1 MKTKLTLVLALI
13 SVSNFIFSQVGLGT
27 ISGYVYQAE
36 DSSTVIPLARM
47 WVETESGN
55 RFAQSDIDG
64 SYKFNGLKPGLY
76 NLIVAPNNFDTMKIA
91 SIMVYADGI
100 TDNNVYCTNDNL
112 LKPVVIIHNRVK
124 IEKDIPRIQVLMEDI
139 DHSMNI
145 RNPKALLTSMT
156 SEVKMVEGTSDVIIR
171 GSRPGDA
178 IFYIDGVKANDMSSV
193 PGASVQGLEAYTG
206 GIPAKYGDTTGGVV
220 VLETKGYFDLYY
232 QWKANN

>member
-13 SVSNFIFSQVGLGT
+13 SVSNFLFSQVGLGT
-27 ISGYVYQAE
+27 ISGYVYTAD
-36 DSSTVIPLARM
+36 DSTTTIPLARI

-64 SYKFNGLKPGLY
+64 SYKINGLKPGIY
-76 NLIVAPNNFDTMKIA
+76 NLTVAHKEYDTIKIA
-91 SIMVYADGI
+91 SIMVYSDGI
-100 TDNNVYCTNDNL
+100 TNNNVYCSNDNL
-112 LKPVVIIHNRVK
+112 LTAIVITHNRVK
-124 IEKDIPRIQVLMEDI
+124 IETDIPRIQVLMEDI
-139 DHSMNI
+139 DHSLNI
-145 RNPKALLTSMT
+145 RDPKALLAGMS

-178 IFYIDGVKANDMSSV
+178 IFYIDGVKANDMSSI